1 MRDRTFVACLWCL
14 CAAGCGSSTPAAPT
28 PTYPNVAGTYSGTA
42 TYTTTTATVSCAAN
56 TAVSQAGN
64 RVNIAAIQLGAECGT
79 GTIPGGQFTIST
91 TGALEGIASSTVSD
105 SGCQGT
111 YNINGSG
118 GFFDR
123 ELRLTFTYSSGTPAC
138 FLRSFTTT
146 MTR

>member
-1 MRDRTFVACLWCL
+1 MRNRCLLACLWCL
-14 CAAGCGSSTPAAPT
+14 CAGACGGSPAPT
-28 PTYPNVAGTYSGTA
+28 PVYPSVAGTYTGTA
-42 TYTTTTATVSCAAN
+42 TYTTTTFTVSCAAN

-79 GTIPGGQFTIST
+79 GVIPGGQFTIST
-91 TGALEGIASSTVSD
+91 TGALEGIAPFTVTE

-111 YNINGSG
+111 YNVTGSG

-123 ELRLTFTYSSGTPAC
+123 ELRLTFTYTSGTPAC
-138 FLRSFTTT
+138 ILRSFTTT